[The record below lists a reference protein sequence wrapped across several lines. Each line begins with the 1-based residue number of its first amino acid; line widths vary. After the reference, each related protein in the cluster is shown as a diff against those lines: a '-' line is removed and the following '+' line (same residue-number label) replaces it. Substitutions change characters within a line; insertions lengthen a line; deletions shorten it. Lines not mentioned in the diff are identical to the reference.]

1 MARSLTAGMLQQI
14 TADTLRPF
22 IAIEVDFADGVTTR
36 GWTGYGEIEIDG
48 ETYLGLGTFINIS
61 TIEESTE
68 NKATGISLQLTG
80 VPPEVVATALGE
92 DYQGNPARV
101 YIGALDSDTGVV
113 INDPYNIFTGR
124 VDTMNLTFDS
134 QEARITVSV
143 ESRLIDFEKAPD
155 RRFTPEDQ
163 KLDFPND
170 EGLEYVASIQDKQ
183 VSWGVGVEE

>member
-1 MARSLTAGMLQQI
+1 MLQQI
-14 TADTLRPF
+14 TAESLRPF
-22 IAIEVDFADGVTTR
+22 IAIEVDFADDVTTR
-36 GWTGYGEIEIDG
+36 GWTGYGEIQIDG

-113 INDPYNIFTGR
+113 ISEPYNIFTGR

-134 QEARITVSV
+134 QEARITLSV

-170 EGLEYVASIQDKQ
+170 EGLEYVASIQDKE